1 MNLRGKT
8 TFAASVIIA
17 AWPTRGL
24 AQEVTATGDLPR
36 DLSPWGM
43 FMTADAVVKAV
54 LIGLLFASL
63 VTWTVWL
70 AKTIELTIVR
80 RRARAALTT
89 LGAVRSLSEAEHSR
103 GATNDPG
110 IRFVQA
116 AVTELRLS
124 YDHMERCG
132 IVERVALL

>member
-43 FMTADAVVKAV
+43 FMTADALVKAV

-70 AKTIELTIVR
+70 AKTIELMVAR
-80 RRARAALTT
+80 RRVHRALRT
-89 LGAVRSLSEAEHSR
+89 LASVRFLAEAAQRIDERS
-103 GATNDPG
+103 GG
-110 IRFVQA
+110 VGEFVEA

-124 YDHMERCG
+124 DDTMTREG
-132 IVERVALL
+132 